1 MEFAL
6 ALGNL
11 VLGLSSFFPFNGEA
25 KKSQHYLVAPNLS
38 WAGRDHFAECNIVV
52 VTVFSKETKKK
63 SPGNYNFAEH
73 RGNLRT
79 NDI

>member
-25 KKSQHYLVAPNLS
+25 KRPQSYLVAPNLS

-52 VTVFSKETKKK
+52 VAGFFSQGDKKN
-63 SPGNYNFAEH
+63 PANYKFAEH
-73 RGNLRT
+73 KG
-79 NDI
+79 